1 MFNVFKVIKQ
11 MLEWRSQMRHRKVEQ
26 WELDLLRNTLQ
37 KLPSEYHSFIR
48 QIDDNLLIKVYYG
61 LGFLPNWMTFGFN
74 QEVIDKYDIP
84 CEKEFFLTHIQI
96 WDKISSKY
104 LNYTIGCGG
113 VTINGYSITGATEYV
128 IDVTNINVD
137 HFKRQTLFYED
148 YSKIEGSLTDFERD
162 LLNPGDVYEIK
173 LEGKTYYHLMDLADG
188 DGDFIGMD
196 LKKRVYL
203 ITHDP
208 FGIKLLDKP
217 LREILEKNL
226 KAFANRD

>member
-1 MFNVFKVIKQ
+1 MVMGEVIKIQ
-11 MLEWRSQMRHRKVEQ
+11 
-26 WELDLLRNTLQ
+26 
-37 KLPSEYHSFIR
+37 
-48 QIDDNLLIKVYYG
+48 NLYKSYGDKEVIKGISLTTYSGEVF
-61 LGFLPNWMTFGFN
+61 GFLGKNGVGKSTTIDCMVGIKSFN
-74 QEVIDKYDIP
+74 KGEI
-84 CEKEFFLTHIQI
+84 F
-96 WDKISSKY
+96 
-104 LNYTIGCGG
+104 
-113 VTINGYSITGATEYV
+113 INGYSITGATEYV

-148 YSKIEGSLTDFERD
+148 YQKIEGSLTDSERD

>member
-11 MLEWRSQMRHRKVEQ
+11 MLEWRSQMRPRKVEQ

-37 KLPSEYHSFIR
+37 KLPAEYHSLIR
-48 QIDDNLLIKVYYG
+48 QIDDNLLETVRAG
-61 LGFLPNWMTFGFN
+61 LGDLPAWMTFGFN
-74 QEVIDKYDIP
+74 RDVVDKYDDP
-84 CEKEFFLTHIQI
+84 REKSYFITNIYVFAKQLN
-96 WDKISSKY
+96 KY
-104 LNYTIGCGG
+104 LNYTIGCASGM
-113 VTINGYSITGATEYV
+113 ICGYSITGATEYV

-148 YSKIEGSLTDFERD
+148 YQKIEGSLTDSERD